1 MSTSPEDPLQKYLR
15 LSEAASLALRNGE
28 PCQAQFEA
36 KDAYAR
42 ELLAGPSPPY
52 LVLMEALL
60 EGDIA
65 AWEHPI
71 LPLFWMEV
79 GGVWGNMRKLT
90 GKAVSWRRLLAG
102 LFTAYDLG
110 KEDEEV
116 VEDDFPEQ
124 HRPIFRWIES
134 RRVQWVQANRFKHT
148 VALDDDDF

>member
-15 LSEAASLALRNGE
+15 LGEAASLALRNNE

-65 AWEHPI
+65 AWEHPV

-79 GGVWGNMRKLT
+79 GGVWSNLRKLT
-90 GKAVSWRRLLAG
+90 GKAVHWNRLREG
-102 LFTAYDLG
+102 LCTAYDLG
-110 KEDEEV
+110 KEDDEV
-116 VEDDFPEQ
+116 TEDDFPEQ
-124 HRPIFRWIES
+124 HRATFRWIAE
-134 RRVQWVQANRFKHT
+134 RRIQWIQDNGLKYTIVM
-148 VALDDDDF
+148 DDDY